1 VLLYSVT
8 HPNRRDSLLGLLAL
22 NRSHT
27 PRTSGDPLEL
37 LPLTHVVYHILVS
50 LTSEARHGYGII
62 KDVADRT
69 GGRVEVEA
77 GTLYAAIKRMTGD
90 GIIEE
95 VSAPLGTDARR
106 RYYQVT
112 EFGRAVAYAESKRLE
127 AMVEL
132 AKDQG
137 LLPGARRAKA

>member
-1 VLLYSVT
+1 MTRPQT
-8 HPNRRDSLLGLLAL
+8 HRGSRDP
-22 NRSHT
+22 H
-27 PRTSGDPLEL
+27 EL
-37 LPLTHVVYHILVS
+37 VPLTHVVYHILVS

-69 GGRVEVEA
+69 DRQVEVEA
-77 GTLYAAIKRMTGD
+77 GTLYAAIKRMTVD

-95 VSAPLGTDARR
+95 VPAPVSSDARR
-106 RYYQVT
+106 RYYAVT
-112 EFGRAVAYAESKRLE
+112 EFGRAVAFAESKRLE

-137 LLPGARRAKA
+137 LLPRRRRAKA